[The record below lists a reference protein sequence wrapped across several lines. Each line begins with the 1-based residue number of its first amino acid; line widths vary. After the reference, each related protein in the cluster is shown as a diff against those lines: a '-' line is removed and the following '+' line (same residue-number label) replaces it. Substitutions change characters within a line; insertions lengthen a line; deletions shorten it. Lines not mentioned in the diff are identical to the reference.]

1 MPSQTP
7 CGTDCVPRKNLGE
20 RALICRQASP
30 ERELFIGLYATKLKE
45 LRDTPYRHRHIR
57 DLERMAERC
66 LEGVERALAGDTSSL
81 ERYIGHVILQLSREG
96 FRSWQLIKGFGALR
110 DTVKRLPGVLG
121 DAVRVDDVLQWAI
134 ERFSQLYDDL
144 QTEQGLVRMIDS
156 LTMALDSKEPYTS
169 THCQSVKKIAEKIG
183 RVLGLDVA
191 LAGLLHDVG
200 KIHVPDKILAKQGAL
215 TPAEWVLLQQ
225 HPYHSFRILC
235 PINPEVASI
244 CLRHHERPDGR
255 GYPLGE
261 TEVRLEANVIAAAD
275 TLHAICSKR
284 SYHSATRLDVAL
296 KQIRANRGT
305 QFLPEVVQAVDK
317 AYGDMA
323 GLLSSFAP
331 AAA

>member
-1 MPSQTP
+1 LVDVISPH
-7 CGTDCVPRKNLGE
+7 
-20 RALICRQASP
+20 ASF

-57 DLERMAERC
+57 DLERMSERC
-66 LEGVERALAGDTSSL
+66 VQAIEKALAGDMSAL
-81 ERYIGHVILQLSREG
+81 ERYLGHVILQLSREG

-110 DTVKRLPGVLG
+110 DTVKRLPSVLG
-121 DAVRVDDVLQWAI
+121 DAVRVDDVLQEAI
-134 ERFSQLYDDL
+134 VRFSQLYDEL

-200 KIHVPDKILAKQGAL
+200 KIHVPDKILTKEGPL
-215 TPAEWVLLQQ
+215 TAEEWVQLQQ

-235 PINPEVASI
+235 PINPEIASI

-261 TEVRLEANVIAAAD
+261 TEVRVEANVIAAAD

-284 SYHSATRLDVAL
+284 SYRTPTRLDAAL
-296 KQIRANRGT
+296 KQVRANGGT
-305 QFLPEVVQAVDK
+305 QFLPEVVQAVDR

-323 GLLSSFAP
+323 GLLSSFVP
-331 AAA
+331 ASA

>member
-1 MPSQTP
+1 MSP
-7 CGTDCVPRKNLGE
+7 
-20 RALICRQASP
+20 QASP
-30 ERELFIGLYATKLKE
+30 ERELFVGLYATKLKE

-57 DLERMAERC
+57 DLERMTERC
-66 LEGVERALAGDTSSL
+66 LEGVEKALAGDMSSL

-110 DTVKRLPGVLG
+110 DTAKRLPTVLG
-121 DAVRVDDVLQWAI
+121 DTVRVDDVLQWAI
-134 ERFSQLYDDL
+134 VRFSQLYDDL

-156 LTMALDSKEPYTS
+156 LTMALDSKEAYTS
-169 THCQSVKKIAEKIG
+169 SHCQAVKKISEKVG
-183 RVLGLDVA
+183 KVLGVDVA

-200 KIHVPDKILAKQGAL
+200 KIHVPDRVLTKAGPL
-215 TPAEWVLLQQ
+215 TPEDWVQLQQ

-235 PINPEVASI
+235 PINQEIASI

-261 TEVRLEANVIAAAD
+261 TEVRLESNVIAAAD

-284 SYHSATRLDVAL
+284 SYRSATRLDDAL
-296 KQIRANRGT
+296 KQIRSNQGT

-331 AAA
+331 ASA